1 MFEYGRKARYIVSEA
16 FTIIMCHDKKVKLCK
31 ERPQRVRKNA
41 AFLVDV
47 RLLKNWEDV
56 KDDMNGAYTKVLRC
70 GVWTV
75 ECDVLSADHVMVEII
90 SKKKVEL
97 EGDNKYHMIIHSTG
111 NKTCPDLGRSSF
123 VFQDAYGEIGNG
135 VALLQYRIS
144 CEAEEVHFQVQS
156 HGNRKKSTN
165 TPFFPTAKST
175 LQAITDQRKEKPPS
189 QAFNV
194 VYSMTGGPNGAKSQK
209 QVYDVQ
215 AHSKR
220 NMDPVKDLVVY
231 APHKD
236 EKVVLRHED
245 MQLVG
250 SWHRHNVQRFHK
262 IFLLRESES
271 SHQH

>member
-1 MFEYGRKARYIVSEA
+1 MYWENNHNLQLFEYGRKARYIVSEA

-31 ERPQRVRKNA
+31 ERPQRFRKNA

-47 RLLKNWEDV
+47 RSLKNWENV

-97 EGDNKYHMIIHSTG
+97 DGDNKYHMIIHSTG

-135 VALLQYRIS
+135 AALLQYHIS
-144 CEAEEVHFQVQS
+144 CEAEEAHFQVQS
-156 HGNRKKSTN
+156 HK
-165 TPFFPTAKST
+165 
-175 LQAITDQRKEKPPS
+175 LKEKPPS

-194 VYSMTGGPNGAKSQK
+194 VSSMTGGPNGAKSRK

-250 SWHRHNVQRFHK
+250 SWHRQCAA
-262 IFLLRESES
+262 IS
-271 SHQH
+271 